1 MDRNPIRVR
10 IPRRSALQM
19 LAGALAPVPAFAKSD
34 TDWNAVAQSVRP
46 EMAWAWRNYVE
57 RAFGHDQIKPISG
70 GAEEFFFPGG
80 PGLGL
85 SMVEALDTLYLMG
98 LDAELEEA
106 VGWITRNLRF
116 DIDDDIQV
124 FETNIRMVG
133 GLLSGWMAT
142 KDKRLLD
149 LAHELATRLLPAF
162 TQSPT
167 GMPYR

>member
-1 MDRNPIRVR
+1 MNQSSNPGMRIR
-10 IPRRSALQM
+10 RRTLLLS
-19 LAGALAPVPAFAKSD
+19 LAGGVATLPVGAKPVE
-34 TDWNAVAQSVRP
+34 TDWHAVAQSVRA

-57 RAFGHDQIKPISG
+57 HAFGQDQIKPVSG
-70 GAEEFFFPGG
+70 GAENFFFERG

-98 LDAELEEA
+98 LDAELEVA

-116 DIDDDIQV
+116 DIDDFIQV

-133 GLLSGWMAT
+133 GLLAGWLAT

-149 LAHELATRLLPAF
+149 LAHDLA
-162 TQSPT
+162 
-167 GMPYR
+167 